1 MSGSHTRR
9 SLLLNTWVQ
18 LGLVIVIVVLA
29 NTWAA
34 DRFFRI
40 DLTTDKRYSLDLVTR
55 ALMYKVDK
63 PLYARVYFTSG
74 LQPPYN
80 NHQQVTIDKLEEM
93 RAYSGGL
100 MEISVKDPTG
110 YKELEEEARRFGVQ
124 PVQYRY
130 KSANVSELKRVYM
143 GVALVYGDRQEVLPA
158 ITQTDSLEY
167 DLARAIRALVSEED
181 RKTIGYV
188 TGHGEP
194 DLLTASGP
202 VQSLRGRLVEDYD
215 LTAVSID
222 GTAGVPPEVDALFV
236 IGPQRPVSDRALYHL
251 DQFLMRGGSLA
262 MFLTSTRP
270 NLRTMKPIN
279 IYHGLDALVGSYGV
293 QVNRDSVV
301 DRVRNGKM
309 GFPIRQGK
317 VIRQTEINYPL
328 IPKATELSESSPV
341 VKGLDNMLFPFV
353 SSLTLAEP
361 MPPDITADV
370 LAASSDTSG
379 RIKGVR
385 TIDPNAYTRLAP
397 GEEQG
402 SFPLLISLTGQ
413 WASYFADKD
422 IPPANL
428 APGEEPVPDNPA
440 ARLRQGADAR
450 LIVSGSA
457 DFVANNLPFMLNL
470 TDWMLQDESLI
481 GIRSKTVKL
490 PSLEPLEPDESRKYK
505 LINMLLG
512 PVLLLVLGIGRLIAR
527 RRS

>member
-1 MSGSHTRR
+1 
-9 SLLLNTWVQ
+9 
-18 LGLVIVIVVLA
+18 
-29 NTWAA
+29 
-34 DRFFRI
+34 
-40 DLTTDKRYSLDLVTR
+40 
-55 ALMYKVDK
+55 
-63 PLYARVYFTSG
+63 
-74 LQPPYN
+74 
-80 NHQQVTIDKLEEM
+80 
-93 RAYSGGL
+93 
-100 MEISVKDPTG
+100 
-110 YKELEEEARRFGVQ
+110 
-124 PVQYRY
+124 
-130 KSANVSELKRVYM
+130 
-143 GVALVYGDRQEVLPA
+143 
-158 ITQTDSLEY
+158 
-167 DLARAIRALVSEED
+167 
-181 RKTIGYV
+181 YV

-251 DQFLMRGGSLA
+251 DQYLMRGGSLA

-270 NLRTMKPIN
+270 TLRTMKPIN

-309 GFPIRQGK
+309 GFPVRQGK

-328 IPKATELSESSPV
+328 IPKATLLSESSPV

-422 IPPANL
+422 IPPAH
-428 APGEEPVPDNPA
+428 PPPP
-440 ARLRQGADAR
+440 
-450 LIVSGSA
+450 
-457 DFVANNLPFMLNL
+457 
-470 TDWMLQDESLI
+470 
-481 GIRSKTVKL
+481 
-490 PSLEPLEPDESRKYK
+490 
-505 LINMLLG
+505 
-512 PVLLLVLGIGRLIAR
+512 
-527 RRS
+527 

>member
-1 MSGSHTRR
+1 MHTRR
-9 SLLLNTWVQ
+9 SLLLNVWIQ
-18 LGLVIVIVVLA
+18 LALVFGIVVLA

-34 DRFFRI
+34 DRFFRL
-40 DLTTDKRYSLDLVTR
+40 DLTADKRYSLDLVTR

-100 MEISVKDPTG
+100 MEISVQDPTG
-110 YKELEEEARRFGVQ
+110 YTELEEEARRFGVT

-143 GVALVYGDRQEVLPA
+143 GVALVYGDRQEILPA

-167 DLARAIRALVSEED
+167 DLARAIRSLVSEED
-181 RKTIGYV
+181 RRTIGYV

-202 VQSLRGRLVEDYD
+202 VQNLRGRLVEDYD
-215 LTAVSID
+215 LEAVSID
-222 GTAGVPPEVDALFV
+222 GTEGVPPEVDALFV
-236 IGPQRPVSDRALYHL
+236 IGPQRPLTDRAVYHL
-251 DQFLMRGGSLA
+251 DQYLMRGGSLA
-262 MFLTSTRP
+262 MFLTNTRP
-270 NLRTMKPIN
+270 NLRTMRPVN
-279 IYHGLDALVGSYGV
+279 VYHGLDALVGSYGV

-309 GFPIRQGK
+309 GFPVRQGK

-328 IPKATELSESSPV
+328 IPKATALSQTSPV
-341 VKGLDNMLFPFV
+341 VKGLDSMLFPFS
-353 SSLTLAEP
+353 SSLTLADP
-361 MPPDITADV
+361 MPPDVRADI
-370 LAASSDTSG
+370 LASSADSSG

-413 WASYFADKD
+413 WSSYFADKD

-428 APGEEPVPDNPA
+428 QPGEDPIPDNPA
-440 ARLRQGADAR
+440 ARLRRGTDAR
-450 LIVSGSA
+450 LVVSGSA
-457 DFVANNLPFMLNL
+457 DFVANNLPLMLNL

-481 GIRSKTVKL
+481 SIRSKTVKL
-490 PSLEPLEPDESRKYK
+490 PSLEPLETAASRKYK
-505 LINMLLG
+505 LVNLLLG
-512 PVLLLVLGIGRLIAR
+512 PALLLLLGLARVAMR